1 MTMAVKG
8 VFASDQNID
17 GTRAGDFASGILQVF
32 PTGTAPLFAL
42 TAGMESK
49 DARDTTVTWFEE
61 NKITGR
67 SGITTGIADT
77 TTTTG
82 LVATDASSYVVGSIL
97 LVEETGEYLF
107 VTAVSGNNLTVT
119 RGFAGS
125 TAANITTSH
134 NLQELGKSFEEGSDR
149 PTAVANIGLPRFNYV
164 QIFRNTWDV
173 TLTAQ
178 AVDYRTG
185 DLRAKNERDCAFFH
199 AEDIEKGI
207 IFGRRSIGI
216 RNNRPFRTMDGINTQ
231 ITTNVTAAGATTSYA
246 QLDTFFKD
254 VFAKNI
260 RGKPNERI
268 AFTGNLGLSVLN
280 NVALIHA
287 NTSMNLTPGQ
297 TEFGMN
303 VHTWITP
310 YGTVK
315 LMTHPLM
322 VESPFWTGDLNIYH
336 PGAIRTRYLRR
347 TTIDNDDASGT
358 RAGRDANSGVYTTE
372 MCVEYMAEATG
383 GRLTGIQDAA

>member
-1 MTMAVKG
+1 MSVRG

-17 GTRAGDFASGILQVF
+17 GARSGDFASGILQIF

-49 DARDTTVTWFEE
+49 DAKDTTVTWFEE
-61 NKITGR
+61 NKISGR
-67 SGITTGIADT
+67 SGITTGIGDT

-82 LVATDASSYVVGSIL
+82 LVAADAGSYVVGSIL

-107 VTAVSGNNLTVT
+107 VTAVTGNALTVQ
-119 RGFAGS
+119 RSFAGS
-125 TAANITTSH
+125 TPANITTSH
-134 NLQELGKSFEEGSDR
+134 NLQEIGKAFEEGSDR
-149 PTAVANIGLPRFNYV
+149 PTAVANIGTPRFNYV

-185 DLRAKNERDCAFFH
+185 DLQAKNERDCAFFH
-199 AEDIEKGI
+199 AEDMEKAMI
-207 IFGRRSIGI
+207 WGRRSIGI
-216 RNNRPFRTMDGINTQ
+216 RNQRPFRTMDGINTQ
-231 ITTNVTAAGATTSYA
+231 ITTNVTAAGGTTSYA
-246 QLDTFFKD
+246 QLDTFFRG
-254 VFAKNI
+254 VFSKNI

-268 AFTGNLGLSVLN
+268 CFTGNLGLSVLN
-280 NVALIHA
+280 NIALQHA
-287 NTSMNLTPGQ
+287 NSSMNIEPGQ
-297 TEFGMN
+297 TDFGMN
-303 VHTWITP
+303 IHRWITP
-310 YGTVK
+310 YGNLT

-322 VESPFWTGDLNIYH
+322 VESSFWTGDLYVYH

-347 TTIDNDDASGT
+347 TTIDNDNANGT

-372 MCVEYMAEATG
+372 MCIEYRAEETG
-383 GRLTGIQDAA
+383 GQYTGMQAAA